1 MATPILELKNFKYS
15 YGNIEVVHG
24 INLTVNEGECVTII
38 GANGAGKTTTL
49 QAISGL
55 LRARGISGEI
65 LFEGKPIQGLDGS
78 RIAKLGLGHC
88 LEGRHI
94 FSKLTVEDNLIAAAY
109 LRKDMNNVKTEID
122 KIYERFPVLG
132 QRKTQLGG
140 TLSGGEQQML
150 AIARCLISNPK
161 IILMD
166 EPSMG
171 LAPLITKEVFNVIRE
186 LHAEGKTILFVEQ
199 NSKIALKTADRGYV
213 FQLGKI
219 VAEGNSEDLINDPE
233 VQKAYLGE

>member
-24 INLTVNEGECVTII
+24 IDLVVNEGECVTII
-38 GANGAGKTTTL
+38 RANAAGKSTTL

-55 LRARGISGEI
+55 LRARGIGGEI

-78 RIAKLGLGHC
+78 KIAKLGLGHV

-94 FSKLTVEDNLIAAAY
+94 FGKLTVEDNLIAAAY
-109 LRKDMNNVKTEID
+109 MRKDMANVKNEIEQM
-122 KIYERFPVLG
+122 YERFPVLG

-150 AIARCLISNPK
+150 AIARTLISKPK

-166 EPSMG
+166 EP
-171 LAPLITKEVFNVIRE
+171 L
-186 LHAEGKTILFVEQ
+186 
-199 NSKIALKTADRGYV
+199 
-213 FQLGKI
+213 
-219 VAEGNSEDLINDPE
+219 
-233 VQKAYLGE
+233 

>member
-24 INLTVNEGECVTII
+24 IDLVVNEGECVTII

-55 LRARGISGEI
+55 LRARGIGGEI

-78 RIAKLGLGHC
+78 KIAKLGLGHV

-94 FSKLTVEDNLIAAAY
+94 FGKLTVEDNLIAAAY
-109 LRKDMNNVKTEID
+109 MRKDMANVKNEIEQM
-122 KIYERFPVLG
+122 YERFPVLG

-150 AIARCLISNPK
+150 AIARTLISKPK

-186 LHAEGKTILFVEQ
+186 IHAEGKTILFVEQ

-219 VAEGNSEDLINDPE
+219 VAEGTSEALINDPE
-233 VQKAYLGE
+233 VQRAYLGE